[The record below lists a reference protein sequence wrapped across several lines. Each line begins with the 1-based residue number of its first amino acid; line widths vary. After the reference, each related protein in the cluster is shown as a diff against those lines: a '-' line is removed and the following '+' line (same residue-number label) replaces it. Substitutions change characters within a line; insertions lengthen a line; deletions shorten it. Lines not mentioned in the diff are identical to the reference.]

1 MRPAGWSW
9 AHTLIAEV
17 RLSEVPGTGTGAADG
32 PAAGPGP
39 GPGPGTG
46 TGTGT
51 GTGRVWPTARMFATT
66 AGVLCF
72 LDGVDGLTSGGQAVL
87 TAVRWSLPATLLPAT
102 ALTLLLP

>member
-1 MRPAGWSW
+1 M
-9 AHTLIAEV
+9 
-17 RLSEVPGTGTGAADG
+17 
-32 PAAGPGP
+32 
-39 GPGPGTG
+39 
-46 TGTGT
+46 
-51 GTGRVWPTARMFATT
+51 WPTARMFATT